1 MIAAGGPCYSDRL
14 VRLLESQLSAA
25 EERAVTTHLDCCESC
40 REELNQLAGT
50 IELWQETRSVLA
62 DSTELSDSLGQ
73 DFSAGKQPNASSSN
87 WISGLLE
94 PSDEP
99 GTLGK
104 LDGRSVQAVIGQGG
118 MGVVLKVWDNQL
130 HRPLAV
136 KLLSPMLAN
145 TGTARLRFF
154 REAQAVA
161 AVVHPNIV
169 PIYAVT
175 CNGPL
180 PYIVMPLV
188 GGGSLQQRIERDGP
202 LSIGDIL
209 SIGLQIAEALI
220 AAHRQG
226 IIHRDI
232 KPANILIDEGG
243 HRVMLSDFGL
253 ARVLDDASMTASGM
267 VAGTPNYMSPEQA
280 RGESVDARSDLYS
293 LGAVLY
299 TMATGHPPV
308 RGDSPLAVL
317 RRVTEDKPRAVHGV
331 NEAMPAWLDRLIGCF
346 LAKSTERR
354 IATADEAAEL
364 LRGCLAHV
372 RAPSRLALPSQVSG
386 QSGWLKAYAA
396 GAIAFFALFAIY
408 LAIQVMTNNTNQR
421 QPAPSANASNNRRPQ
436 PMVGFGDE
444 GWSSDVQRIADS
456 IQALKQELSDDF
468 FINPPSLP
476 GEPALETGTPQGRQ
490 NAN

>member
-1 MIAAGGPCYSDRL
+1 MIASGGPCYSDRL

-25 EERAVTTHLDCCESC
+25 DERAVTAHLDQCESC

-62 DSTELSDSLGQ
+62 DSTELSTASGHG
-73 DFSAGKQPNASSSN
+73 FSDGIHPNASTSS

-118 MGVVLKVWDNQL
+118 MGVVLKVWDKQL

-136 KLLSPMLAN
+136 KLLSPMLAH
-145 TGTARLRFF
+145 TGTARQRFF

-188 GGGSLQQRIERDGP
+188 GGGSLQQRIEREGP
-202 LSIGDIL
+202 LSIGDVL

-220 AAHRQG
+220 AAHQQG

-232 KPANILIDEGG
+232 KPANILMDEGG

-317 RRVTEDKPRAVHGV
+317 RRVTEDKPRTVHGV
-331 NEAMPAWLDRLIGCF
+331 NEAMPAWLDRLIGRF

-372 RAPSRLALPSQVSG
+372 RAPSRLALPSQISG
-386 QSGWLKAYAA
+386 KSRWLNAYTAA
-396 GAIAFFALFAIY
+396 AIAGCALFAVY
-408 LAIQVMTNNTNQR
+408 SAIQVLSEDA
-421 QPAPSANASNNRRPQ
+421 QPLRNPSASISNNRRSQ
-436 PMVGFGDE
+436 PLAGFGDE
-444 GWSSDVQRIADS
+444 RWSSDVQRIADS
-456 IQALKQELSDDF
+456 IQSLKQELSDDF
-468 FINPPSLP
+468 FMNPPRQP
-476 GEPALETGTPQGRQ
+476 GEPALETGTPQGR
-490 NAN
+490 

>member
-1 MIAAGGPCYSDRL
+1 MIASGGPCYSDRL
-14 VRLLESQLSAA
+14 IKLLESQLSAA
-25 EERAVTTHLDCCESC
+25 DERAVTAHLDHCESC
-40 REELNQLAGT
+40 RDELNQLAGT
-50 IELWQETRSVLA
+50 IDLWQETRTVLS
-62 DSTELSDSLGQ
+62 DTTELSHSPDQ
-73 DFSAGKQPNASSSN
+73 DFVFTNQTVDSSN
-87 WISGLLE
+87 NWIAGLLE
-94 PSDEP
+94 PADEP
-99 GTLGK
+99 GSLGK

-118 MGVVLKVWDNQL
+118 MGVVLKVWDSQL

-136 KLLSPMLAN
+136 KLLSPMLAS
-145 TGTARLRFF
+145 TGTAKQRFF

-175 CNGPL
+175 CEGSL
-180 PYIVMPLV
+180 PYIVMPLI

-202 LSIGDIL
+202 LPIGDVL

-220 AAHRQG
+220 AAHKQG

-317 RRVTEDKPRAVHGV
+317 RRVTEDKPRIVHEL
-331 NEAMPAWLDRLIGCF
+331 NEAMPAWLDRLIGRF
-346 LAKSTERR
+346 LAKPLDRR
-354 IATADEAAEL
+354 IASAEEAAEL
-364 LRGCLAHV
+364 LRGCLAHL
-372 RAPSRLALPSQVSG
+372 RAPTRMPLPKAIVKRLS
-386 QSGWLKAYAA
+386 WRRAA
-396 GAIAFFALFAIY
+396 GVFLLASCLVFACYIVWTY
-408 LAIQVMTNNTNQR
+408 LNPTPTQEQIPVVRTNQLSPSSRIDFEDTQWSTRIEEMTNAIRN
-421 QPAPSANASNNRRPQ
+421 
-436 PMVGFGDE
+436 
-444 GWSSDVQRIADS
+444 
-456 IQALKQELSDDF
+456 LKNEM
-468 FINPPSLP
+468 
-476 GEPALETGTPQGRQ
+476 EE
-490 NAN
+490 

>member
-1 MIAAGGPCYSDRL
+1 MIASGGPCYSDRL
-14 VRLLESQLSAA
+14 RKLLESQLNPAD
-25 EERAVTTHLDCCESC
+25 ERALTAHLDHCESC
-40 REELNQLAGT
+40 RQELNQLAGT
-50 IELWQETRSVLA
+50 VDLWQETRTVLS
-62 DSTELSDSLGQ
+62 DITELSNSPDL
-73 DFSAGKQPNASSSN
+73 DFSLSDPSNASSSN
-87 WISGLLE
+87 WIRNLLA

-104 LDGRSVQAVIGQGG
+104 LDGRTVQAVIGQGG
-118 MGVVLKVWDNQL
+118 MGVVLKVWDDQL
-130 HRPLAV
+130 HRPLAI
-136 KLLSPMLAN
+136 KLLSPMLAS
-145 TGTARLRFF
+145 TGTARQRFF

-175 CNGPL
+175 CEGSL

-202 LSIGDIL
+202 LPIVDVL

-220 AAHRQG
+220 AAHKQG

-232 KPANILIDEGG
+232 KPANILLDEGG

-299 TMATGHPPV
+299 TMATGHPPF

-317 RRVTEDKPRAVHGV
+317 RRVTEEKPKVIYEL
-331 NEAMPAWLDRLIGCF
+331 NEAMPAWLDRLIGRF

-354 IATADEAAEL
+354 LATAEEAAEL
-364 LRGCLAHV
+364 LRGCLAHL
-372 RAPSRLALPSQVSG
+372 RAPARMALPTGVARRASWRTVSG
-386 QSGWLKAYAA
+386 VGLLASFILIACCAPMIDGPVRYLLMHRVFGSAQQFSGTQATPTYQPKQPASPMSIDFEDGTWRTQMQKITDEVRKLKAE
-396 GAIAFFALFAIY
+396 IAE
-408 LAIQVMTNNTNQR
+408 R
-421 QPAPSANASNNRRPQ
+421 
-436 PMVGFGDE
+436 
-444 GWSSDVQRIADS
+444 
-456 IQALKQELSDDF
+456 
-468 FINPPSLP
+468 
-476 GEPALETGTPQGRQ
+476 
-490 NAN
+490 

>member
-1 MIAAGGPCYSDRL
+1 MIASGGPCYSDRL
-14 VRLLESQLSAA
+14 IKLLESQLNPAD
-25 EERAVTTHLDCCESC
+25 ERAVTAHLDQCEAC

-50 IELWQETRSVLA
+50 VDLWQETRTVLS
-62 DSTELSDSLGQ
+62 DTTELSNSPDHNFSLSDQ
-73 DFSAGKQPNASSSN
+73 SSASTSN
-87 WISGLLE
+87 WIAGLLE
-94 PSDEP
+94 PSGEP

-104 LDGRSVQAVIGQGG
+104 LDGRVVQAVIGQGG
-118 MGVVLKVWDNQL
+118 MGVVLKVWDSQL

-136 KLLSPMLAN
+136 KLLSPMLAT
-145 TGTARLRFF
+145 TGTARQRFF

-175 CNGPL
+175 CDSSL

-202 LSIGDIL
+202 LPIGDVL

-220 AAHRQG
+220 AAHKQG

-317 RRVTEDKPRAVHGV
+317 RRVTEEKPKVVHEL
-331 NEAMPAWLDRLIGCF
+331 NEAMPAWLDRLIGQF
-346 LAKSTERR
+346 LAKSTDRR
-354 IATADEAAEL
+354 IASAEEAAEL
-364 LRGCLAHV
+364 LRGCLAHL
-372 RAPSRLALPSQVSG
+372 RAPSRMALPTGLVRRTHCRT
-386 QSGWLKAYAA
+386 AI
-396 GAIAFFALFAIY
+396 GACLLASCLLAFL
-408 LAIQVMTNNTNQR
+408 LCVDG
-421 QPAPSANASNNRRPQ
+421 RRP
-436 PMVGFGDE
+436 
-444 GWSSDVQRIADS
+444 
-456 IQALKQELSDDF
+456 L
-468 FINPPSLP
+468 
-476 GEPALETGTPQGRQ
+476 
-490 NAN
+490 

>member
-1 MIAAGGPCYSDRL
+1 MIASGGPCYSDRL
-14 VRLLESQLSAA
+14 MKLLESQLNPAD
-25 EERAVTTHLDCCESC
+25 ERAVTAHLDHCETC

-50 IELWQETRSVLA
+50 VDLWQETRTVLS
-62 DSTELSDSLGQ
+62 DTTELSNSPDHNFSLSDQ
-73 DFSAGKQPNASSSN
+73 ATASTSN
-87 WISGLLE
+87 WIAGLLE
-94 PSDEP
+94 LSDEP

-104 LDGRSVQAVIGQGG
+104 LDGRVVQAVIGQGG
-118 MGVVLKVWDNQL
+118 MGVVLKVWDSQL

-136 KLLSPMLAN
+136 KLLSPMLAT
-145 TGTARLRFF
+145 TGTARQRFF

-175 CNGPL
+175 CDSSL

-202 LSIGDIL
+202 LPIGDVL

-220 AAHRQG
+220 AAHKQG

-317 RRVTEDKPRAVHGV
+317 RRVTEEKPKVVHDL
-331 NEAMPAWLDRLIGCF
+331 NEAMPAWLDRLIGQF
-346 LAKSTERR
+346 LAKSTDRR
-354 IATADEAAEL
+354 IASAEEAAEL
-364 LRGCLAHV
+364 LRGCLAHL
-372 RAPSRLALPSQVSG
+372 RAPARMSLPTGLARPTRWRTVIGVCLLASLILGAGYASRIEGPFRNFLMSVFNNPQQSATTQSPPNYQSQQPKQLGS
-386 QSGWLKAYAA
+386 QPTIDLED
-396 GAIAFFALFAIY
+396 GAWRMQMQKI
-408 LAIQVMTNNTNQR
+408 T
-421 QPAPSANASNNRRPQ
+421 
-436 PMVGFGDE
+436 D
-444 GWSSDVQRIADS
+444 
-456 IQALKQELSDDF
+456 ELSK
-468 FINPPSLP
+468 LK
-476 GEPALETGTPQGRQ
+476 EELK
-490 NAN
+490 

>member
-1 MIAAGGPCYSDRL
+1 MVSTPRFRSNSRIEVYFGN
-14 VRLLESQLSAA
+14 LL
-25 EERAVTTHLDCCESC
+25 
-40 REELNQLAGT
+40 
-50 IELWQETRSVLA
+50 
-62 DSTELSDSLGQ
+62 
-73 DFSAGKQPNASSSN
+73 
-87 WISGLLE
+87 
-94 PSDEP
+94 
-99 GTLGK
+99 
-104 LDGRSVQAVIGQGG
+104 
-118 MGVVLKVWDNQL
+118 
-130 HRPLAV
+130 
-136 KLLSPMLAN
+136 
-145 TGTARLRFF
+145 
-154 REAQAVA
+154 
-161 AVVHPNIV
+161 VHPNIV

-188 GGGSLQQRIERDGP
+188 GGGSLQQRIEREGP
-202 LSIGDIL
+202 LSIGEIL

-220 AAHRQG
+220 AAHQQG

-232 KPANILIDEGG
+232 KPGNILIDEGG

-267 VAGTPNYMSPEQA
+267 VSGTPNYMSPEQA

-331 NEAMPAWLDRLIGCF
+331 NEAMPVWLDRLIGRF
-346 LAKSTERR
+346 LAKSSERR
-354 IATADEAAEL
+354 IATAEEAAEL

-372 RAPSRLALPSQVSG
+372 RAPSRLALPSQISS
-386 QSGWLKAYAA
+386 QSRWLKAIAA
-396 GAIAFFALFAIY
+396 AAIAGCALFAVY
-408 LAIQVMTNNTNQR
+408 FTIQVTTENAHQR
-421 QPAPSANASNNRRPQ
+421 LRNPSASFSNNRRSP
-436 PMVGFGDE
+436 PLAGFGDE
-444 GWSSDVQRIADS
+444 RWSSDVQRIADS
-456 IQALKQELSDDF
+456 IQSLKQELTDDF

-476 GEPALETGTPQGRQ
+476 GEPALETGTPRGRQ

>member
-1 MIAAGGPCYSDRL
+1 MIASGGPCYSDRL
-14 VRLLESQLSAA
+14 VRLLESQLNAA
-25 EERAVTTHLDCCESC
+25 DERAVTSHLDHCEAC

-50 IELWQETRSVLA
+50 IELWQETRTVLS
-62 DSTELSDSLGQ
+62 DTTELSNSPDQSSLVANQ
-73 DFSAGKQPNASSSN
+73 AIASSSN
-87 WISGLLE
+87 WIASLLE

-104 LDGRSVQAVIGQGG
+104 LDGRAVQAVIGQGG
-118 MGVVLKVWDNQL
+118 MGVVLKVWDKQL

-136 KLLSPMLAN
+136 KLLSPMLAS
-145 TGTARLRFF
+145 TGTARQRFF

-175 CNGPL
+175 CEGSL

-202 LSIGDIL
+202 LPISDVL

-317 RRVTEDKPRAVHGV
+317 RRVTEDKPRIVHEL
-331 NEAMPAWLDRLIGCF
+331 NEAMPTWLDRLIGRF
-346 LAKSTERR
+346 LAKSTDRR
-354 IATADEAAEL
+354 VGSAEEAAEL
-364 LRGCLAHV
+364 LRGCLAHL
-372 RAPSRLALPSQVSG
+372 RAPSRIALPIRIGRFPRWPRVVAACLITSLICGASYGVAKFFTSSPGSDLVQATPTYQPSPQLTIDFEDGAWRTLMQKIANDVRE
-386 QSGWLKAYAA
+386 LKSE
-396 GAIAFFALFAIY
+396 
-408 LAIQVMTNNTNQR
+408 M
-421 QPAPSANASNNRRPQ
+421 NA
-436 PMVGFGDE
+436 D
-444 GWSSDVQRIADS
+444 
-456 IQALKQELSDDF
+456 
-468 FINPPSLP
+468 
-476 GEPALETGTPQGRQ
+476 
-490 NAN
+490 

>member
-1 MIAAGGPCYSDRL
+1 MIASGGPCYSDRL
-14 VRLLESQLSAA
+14 VRLLESQLNPAD
-25 EERAVTTHLDCCESC
+25 ERAVTAHLDHCEAC
-40 REELNQLAGT
+40 REELSQLAGT
-50 IELWQETRSVLA
+50 IELWQETRTVLS
-62 DSTELSDSLGQ
+62 DTTELSNSPDHDYSITSQ
-73 DFSAGKQPNASSSN
+73 SFASSSN
-87 WISGLLE
+87 WIASLLE

-99 GTLGK
+99 GLLGK

-118 MGVVLKVWDNQL
+118 MGVVLKVWDKQL

-136 KLLSPMLAN
+136 KLLSPMLAS
-145 TGTARLRFF
+145 TGTARQRFF

-175 CNGPL
+175 CEGLL

-202 LSIGDIL
+202 LPISDVL

-220 AAHRQG
+220 AAHKQG

-317 RRVTEDKPRAVHGV
+317 RRVTEDKPRIVHEL
-331 NEAMPAWLDRLIGCF
+331 NEAMPAWLDRLIGRF
-346 LAKSTERR
+346 LAKSTDRR
-354 IATADEAAEL
+354 IASAEQAAEL
-364 LRGCLAHV
+364 LRGCLAHL
-372 RAPSRLALPSQVSG
+372 RAPSRMALPRG
-386 QSGWLKAYAA
+386 IARRLHWRGAA
-396 GAIAFFALFAIY
+396 GACLLTFTTIVACYGLANFFSSPPYFDFVPFTPMY
-408 LAIQVMTNNTNQR
+408 
-421 QPAPSANASNNRRPQ
+421 RPNSQ
-436 PMVGFGDE
+436 LEIEFEDE
-444 GWSSDVQRIADS
+444 AWRTQMQKITDEIRN
-456 IQALKQELSDDF
+456 LKGEL
-468 FINPPSLP
+468 N
-476 GEPALETGTPQGRQ
+476 E
-490 NAN
+490 N

>member
-1 MIAAGGPCYSDRL
+1 MIASGGPCYGDRL
-14 VRLLESQLSAA
+14 VKLLESQLTPAD
-25 EERAVTTHLDCCESC
+25 ERAVTAHLDHCEAC

-50 IELWQETRSVLA
+50 VDLWQETRTVLS
-62 DSTELSDSLGQ
+62 DTTELSSSPDVT
-73 DFSAGKQPNASSSN
+73 FSVSERTFASSNN
-87 WISGLLE
+87 WITGLLE
-94 PSDEP
+94 PSEEP

-104 LDGRSVQAVIGQGG
+104 LDGRVVQAVIGQGG
-118 MGVVLKVWDNQL
+118 MGVVVKVWDSQL
-130 HRPLAV
+130 HRPLAI
-136 KLLSPMLAN
+136 KLLSPMLAS
-145 TGTARLRFF
+145 TGTARQRFF

-175 CNGPL
+175 SEGSL

-188 GGGSLQQRIERDGP
+188 GGGSLQQRIEREGP
-202 LSIGDIL
+202 LPIGDVL

-220 AAHRQG
+220 AAHKQG

-317 RRVTEDKPRAVHGV
+317 RRVTEEKPKVVHDL
-331 NEAMPAWLDRLIGCF
+331 NEAMPAWLDRLIGRF
-346 LAKSTERR
+346 LAKSADHR
-354 IATADEAAEL
+354 IASAEEAAEL
-364 LRGCLAHV
+364 LRGCLAHL
-372 RAPSRLALPSQVSG
+372 RAPSRMELPSSLARRSRWRSVFAACLLASCFLG
-386 QSGWLKAYAA
+386 VGYASMVEGPFRHFLMHSVFNQSEPASSTQAKPSYGV
-396 GAIAFFALFAIY
+396 
-408 LAIQVMTNNTNQR
+408 Q
-421 QPAPSANASNNRRPQ
+421 QPAIPTIIDFEDSAWRAQ
-436 PMVGFGDE
+436 M
-444 GWSSDVQRIADS
+444 QRISDELEK
-456 IQALKQELSDDF
+456 LKEEL
-468 FINPPSLP
+468 
-476 GEPALETGTPQGRQ
+476 Q
-490 NAN
+490 

>member
-25 EERAVTTHLDCCESC
+25 DERAVTTHLDQCESC

-50 IELWQETRSVLA
+50 VELWQETRSVLA
-62 DSTELSDSLGQ
+62 DSTELSNASGQ
-73 DFSAGKQPNASSSN
+73 DFSDGIHPNASTSS

-118 MGVVLKVWDNQL
+118 MGVVLKVWDKQL

-145 TGTARLRFF
+145 TGTARQRFF

-188 GGGSLQQRIERDGP
+188 GGGSLQQRIEREGP
-202 LSIGDIL
+202 LSIGEIL

-220 AAHRQG
+220 AAHQQG

-232 KPANILIDEGG
+232 KPGNILIDEGG

-267 VAGTPNYMSPEQA
+267 VSGTPNYMSPEQA

-331 NEAMPAWLDRLIGCF
+331 NEAMPVWLDRLIGRF
-346 LAKSTERR
+346 LAKSSERR
-354 IATADEAAEL
+354 IATAEEAAEL

-372 RAPSRLALPSQVSG
+372 RAPSRLALPSQISS
-386 QSGWLKAYAA
+386 QSRWLKAIAA
-396 GAIAFFALFAIY
+396 AAIAGCALFAVY
-408 LAIQVMTNNTNQR
+408 FTIQVTTENAHQR
-421 QPAPSANASNNRRPQ
+421 LRNPSASFSNNRRSP
-436 PMVGFGDE
+436 PLAGFGDE
-444 GWSSDVQRIADS
+444 RWSSDVQRIADS
-456 IQALKQELSDDF
+456 IQSLKQELTDDF

-476 GEPALETGTPQGRQ
+476 GEPALETGTPRGRQ

>member
-1 MIAAGGPCYSDRL
+1 MIASGGPCYGDRL
-14 VRLLESQLSAA
+14 VRLLESQLNAA
-25 EERAVTTHLDCCESC
+25 DERAVTAHLDHCAAC

-50 IELWQETRSVLA
+50 IELWQETRTVLS
-62 DSTELSDSLGQ
+62 DTTELSNSPDQ
-73 DFSAGKQPNASSSN
+73 CFSVANQPISSSSN
-87 WISGLLE
+87 WIGSLLE

-99 GTLGK
+99 GALGK
-104 LDGRSVQAVIGQGG
+104 LDGRTVQAVIGQGG
-118 MGVVLKVWDNQL
+118 MGVVLKVWDEQL
-130 HRPLAV
+130 HRPLAI
-136 KLLSPMLAN
+136 KLLSPMLAS
-145 TGTARLRFF
+145 TGTARQRFF

-175 CNGPL
+175 CEGSL

-202 LSIGDIL
+202 LPISDVL

-220 AAHRQG
+220 AAHKQG

-317 RRVTEDKPRAVHGV
+317 RRVTEDKPRIVHEV
-331 NEAMPAWLDRLIGCF
+331 NEAMPAWLDRLISRF
-346 LAKSTERR
+346 LTKSADRR
-354 IATADEAAEL
+354 VASAEEAAEL
-364 LRGCLAHV
+364 LRSCLAHL
-372 RAPSRLALPSQVSG
+372 RAPTRVALP
-386 QSGWLKAYAA
+386 A
-396 GAIAFFALFAIY
+396 GISRKLRLRGVVGACLLAGFLFVASYAIAKQFSKPPGSQFVQDTSPSQSHSQFSIDFEDPVWRARVQKL
-408 LAIQVMTNNTNQR
+408 TNDIR
-421 QPAPSANASNNRRPQ
+421 ELR
-436 PMVGFGDE
+436 DE
-444 GWSSDVQRIADS
+444 VND
-456 IQALKQELSDDF
+456 
-468 FINPPSLP
+468 N
-476 GEPALETGTPQGRQ
+476 
-490 NAN
+490 